1 MTTPPRASTRM
12 NTAKAALM
20 TMLTNMVPAAL
31 MTIATSMPMNT
42 ATVALMTT
50 APVVAVPPRSW

>member
-1 MTTPPRASTRM
+1 MTTPPRLSTRM
-12 NTAKAALM
+12 NTAQAARM

-42 ATVALMTT
+42 VMVALMTT
-50 APVVAVPPRSW
+50 APAVAALLRFW